1 MDRDEAE
8 KGLSELT
15 YKELKLIAV
24 KYKVSGRERKGK
36 KVLLKILYNLYDFKA
51 RHELLQ
57 DFSSKYPLEIWQS

>member
-1 MDRDEAE
+1 M
-8 KGLSELT
+8 L
-15 YKELKLIAV
+15 V

-51 RHELLQ
+51 GHELLQ